1 MCGWLDV
8 PLTSGGRTPE
18 PASLQLY
25 GIRVDPVCAR
35 NKIWQMGWIET
46 GSARTISDRSW

>member
-25 GIRVDPVCAR
+25 GIRVDPVCAQQ
-35 NKIWQMGWIET
+35 NLADGLDQ
-46 GSARTISDRSW
+46 DRLSQNDF